1 MFMKTMNLVLACVVI
16 FISTNTVFAQ
26 TDKLAAAFSKSYDYE
41 KNKDY
46 TSAITALKE
55 VYSADSYETNLRLG
69 WLLYSAGQN
78 KESIT
83 FYKLAVDQ
91 MPYSIEAKFGYVY
104 PLYALGNMDLV
115 TEQYKKIIEIDS
127 QNTKA
132 NYQLGL
138 IYYYKKDYASAYK
151 YFEKV
156 VNLYPFGYDAL
167 LMYAWTNFQTGKT
180 REAKILFNKVLM
192 LSPGDTS
199 ALEGLGLIK

>member
-1 MFMKTMNLVLACVVI
+1 MNLILAFTI
-16 FISTNTVFAQ
+16 FLISISSVFSQ

-46 TSAITALKE
+46 T
-55 VYSADSYETNLRLG
+55 
-69 WLLYSAGQN
+69 
-78 KESIT
+78 
-83 FYKLAVDQ
+83 
-91 MPYSIEAKFGYVY
+91 
-104 PLYALGNMDLV
+104 
-115 TEQYKKIIEIDS
+115 
-127 QNTKA
+127 
-132 NYQLGL
+132 
-138 IYYYKKDYASAYK
+138 SAYK